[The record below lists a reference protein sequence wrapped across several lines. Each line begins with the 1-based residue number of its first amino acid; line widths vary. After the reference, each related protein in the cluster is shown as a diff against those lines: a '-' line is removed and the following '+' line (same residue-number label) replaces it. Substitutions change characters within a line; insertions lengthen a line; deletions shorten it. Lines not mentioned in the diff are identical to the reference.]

1 MEKVTPV
8 EVLVNKIYW
17 LRGHKIMMDRDLA
30 ELYGVKAIRLREQVS
45 RNKERFPENF
55 MFQLIEDEVDLMV
68 SQNAIPHSRG
78 HLGGF
83 LPYAFTEHGI
93 LMLANVLRSR
103 KALRM
108 SIRIIE
114 VFVKL
119 REALQENTEIL
130 AKLDELERTTTRH
143 DEEIQKL
150 FAFLREFFNHCNQ
163 GQTRI
168 GFKRASEQ

>member
-17 LRGHKIMMDRDLA
+17 LRGKKVMLDRDLA
-30 ELYGVKAIRLREQVS
+30 ELYGVKPKRLREQVS
-45 RNKERFPENF
+45 RNKDRFPESF
-55 MFQLIEDEVDLMV
+55 MFQLSETELNSMV
-68 SQNAIPHSRG
+68 SQNATPSNMSYF
-78 HLGGF
+78 GGF
-83 LPYAFTEHGI
+83 LPYAFTEHRI
-93 LMLANVLRSR
+93 LMLANVLRSDQ
-103 KALRM
+103 ALRM
-108 SIRIIE
+108 SIRLIE

-150 FAFLREFFNHCNQ
+150 FAYLREFFNHSNQ
-163 GQTRI
+163 EQTRI